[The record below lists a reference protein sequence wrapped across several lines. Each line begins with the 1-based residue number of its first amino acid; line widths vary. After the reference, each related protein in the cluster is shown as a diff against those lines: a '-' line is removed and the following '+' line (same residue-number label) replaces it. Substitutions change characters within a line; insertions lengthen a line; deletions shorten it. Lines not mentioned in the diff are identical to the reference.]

1 MYDEEMRFGKLFLK
15 QFDMVLEHL
24 TLVTLT
30 FDQGHWVKCSK
41 TISDCLN
48 NNFPK

>member
-1 MYDEEMRFGKLFLK
+1 MYDEEMHFGKLFLK

-30 FDQGHWVKCSK
+30 FDQVTPESAAHDGCVDKVWGR
-41 TISDCLN
+41 
-48 NNFPK
+48 